1 MLSIRDFENR
11 IDKMEIIYKEAMKN
25 YATFFCATELNVLNI
40 EKTFANLRM
49 DQVKSDIRSRVR
61 GLFLFYV
68 SLNEMIEETHFSNY
82 ENNFMIDI
90 INEIYEVIEEDVE
103 WYKEIEFPLY
113 ELGCAYRENDFDYDY
128 KVEIVNKD
136 EQLEFV
142 VNMLTFYSG
151 SVANKNGIVDTNI
164 HVHARESGGYKKVMI
179 DYMIPGNSIY
189 SFIRFVLESGAL
201 ELRNIEFFMEEK
213 TISESNIV
221 VKNDVN
227 ISNCECSDGIFERIE
242 GTHYQVEVEDVLLF
256 IKSHIKEIKREIE
269 KELTYN
275 KLENGPD
282 FHLYLEKLFHDLN
295 GLKMK
300 TLYYQR

>member
-1 MLSIRDFENR
+1 MLSIRDFENK
-11 IDKMEIIYKEAMKN
+11 IDKMEIIYKESVRN
-25 YATFFCATELNVLNI
+25 YETFFCATGLNVPNI
-40 EKTFANLRM
+40 EKTFANLRT
-49 DQVKSDIRSRVR
+49 DQVKGDVRSRVR
-61 GLFLFYV
+61 GMFLFYV

-82 ENNFMIDI
+82 ENNFILDI
-90 INEIYEVIEEDVE
+90 VNEIYEVIEEDVE
-103 WYKEIEFPLY
+103 WYEEVEFPLY
-113 ELGCAYRENDFDYDY
+113 ELGCAYRENDFDYGY
-128 KVEIVNKD
+128 KVEIVDKD

-151 SVANKNGIVDTNI
+151 SVVNENGIVDTNI

-189 SFIRFVLESGAL
+189 SFIRFVLEFGAL

-282 FHLYLEKLFHDLN
+282 FHLYLEKLFRDLN
-295 GLKMK
+295 GLELK
-300 TLYYQR
+300 LS

>member
-25 YATFFCATELNVLNI
+25 YETFFCATGLNVLNI

-49 DQVKSDIRSRVR
+49 DQVKSDIRSRIR

-90 INEIYEVIEEDVE
+90 INEIYQVIEEDAE

-113 ELGCAYRENDFDYDY
+113 ELGSAYRENDFDYDY
-128 KVEIVNKD
+128 KVEIVDKD

-142 VNMLTFYSG
+142 VNMLTFYSET
-151 SVANKNGIVDTNI
+151 VVNKNKILDTNI

-189 SFIRFVLESGAL
+189 SFIRFVLESGEL
-201 ELRNIEFFMEEK
+201 ELRNIEFFMDEK
-213 TISESNIV
+213 TISESNV
-221 VKNDVN
+221 VEKSDVN
-227 ISNCECSDGIFERIE
+227 VSNSECSDGIFGGVE
-242 GTHYQVEVEDVLLF
+242 GTHYQVKVEDVEIL
-256 IKSHIKEIKREIE
+256 IKSHINEMKAEIE

-282 FHLYLEKLFHDLN
+282 FHLYLEKLFHDVSELE
-295 GLKMK
+295 LK
-300 TLYYQR
+300 